1 MQWIRE
7 HVDRRT
13 QTIYV
18 HDGMIPYA
26 ERYLADYRLVFT
38 GDTGPTGPASALQPG
53 FFLIEGSSNA
63 AHAYN
68 FVWPRERLWKIVRR
82 RYFEVSLQPVT
93 DVVDFGSG
101 WYDQEAVNVG
111 AWRWMAGRGVA
122 YLKPIAGRAVLSMS
136 LYVPL
141 DVLHTPPTITIT
153 LNGMRLDRF
162 SEPDSDVS
170 RAWEVTSRS
179 SGPNELIIETD
190 RTVNPAVE
198 HVGHDTRDLG
208 VRLNSLGWTP
218 VR

>member
-1 MQWIRE
+1 MARRPMIEAILTATLVLVMIFWTWPALEEVRKTIAPPIVAVQWIRE

-93 DVVDFGSG
+93 DVVD
-101 WYDQEAVNVG
+101 
-111 AWRWMAGRGVA
+111 RLGRN
-122 YLKPIAGRAVLSMS
+122 RACRCRRCVHL
-136 LYVPL
+136 LRP
-141 DVLHTPPTITIT
+141 HA
-153 LNGMRLDRF
+153 
-162 SEPDSDVS
+162 E
-170 RAWEVTSRS
+170 
-179 SGPNELIIETD
+179 
-190 RTVNPAVE
+190 
-198 HVGHDTRDLG
+198 
-208 VRLNSLGWTP
+208 
-218 VR
+218 